1 MSEESVI
8 AEIHKLI
15 DEKLASGV
23 VVHVDWIAHG
33 IMQKK
38 GEIEGEN
45 AEFYRVCT
53 HRQISQIAKRAIGK
67 YQPKHQTDPQ
77 LVMEGFEHLSKAY
90 PMTRGGDLVLVPI
103 TLCTDAELE
112 ARAADLVKMAKGS
125 LAHAKEIRAYVSSR
139 VRTAA

>member
-53 HRQISQIAKRAIGK
+53 HRQISQIAKRAIGGRG
-67 YQPKHQTDPQ
+67 DPCP
-77 LVMEGFEHLSKAY
+77 GHH
-90 PMTRGGDLVLVPI
+90 
-103 TLCTDAELE
+103 E
-112 ARAADLVKMAKGS
+112 AFR
-125 LAHAKEIRAYVSSR
+125 R
-139 VRTAA
+139 